1 MKTIKFQGH
10 EIEYDERKLR
20 SWKVQR
26 MIAANGQAGG
36 FEAVDLILCGKSDE
50 IAETLFDDDANVMGD
65 LLNAILDAEGGM
77 AKN

>member
-1 MKTIKFQGH
+1 MKTIKYQGH

-26 MIAANGQAGG
+26 MIAANGAAGA
-36 FEAVDLILCGKSDE
+36 FDAVDAVLCGRADDV
-50 IAETLFDDDANVMGD
+50 AELLGDDIDVMGE
-65 LLNAILDAEGGM
+65 LLNIIIDAEGGM

>member
-10 EIEYDERKLR
+10 EIVYDERKLR

-26 MIAANGQAGG
+26 MIASNGAAGA
-36 FEAVDLILCGKSDE
+36 FDAIDAVLCGRADEVAELLDDDIDLIGE
-50 IAETLFDDDANVMGD
+50 M
-65 LLNAILDAEGGM
+65 LNAILDAEGGM